1 MPNSFVSVFPRRRK
15 SGLCWARVSVSSAK
29 KSKTRFLCLTAI
41 CRTFRFPPRRGTSGS
56 SFSARSAE
64 SRLCACRGDCI
75 ITRARAFRH
84 SSAGARHAPL
94 GVETLI
100 LTNAAGGI
108 NPSFSVGDIMLISDH
123 INFMGVNPLV
133 GPNDDTF
140 GCRFPDMSFA
150 YAPKLRELAKACAE
164 ETGTAL
170 QEGVYLACS
179 GPSYE
184 TPAEIRAFRTLGAD
198 AVGMSTVPEVIAAN
212 HCGMQVLAFSLISNM
227 AAGILKQK
235 LTEEE
240 VLEAGR
246 KKAPKCRCSFRK
258 LLKSFHNGETNQM
271 DKMQGRP
278 FGLTA
283 QATGF

>member
-1 MPNSFVSVFPRRRK
+1 MRKTPKKYAEFIRQRVSATPKIGIVLG
-15 SGLCWARVSVSSAK
+15 SGLGELGEKVENPIFVPYRDLPDFPVSTAPGHVGQFIFGTLGGKSVVCMQGRLHYYEGHALSDILLPVRVM
-29 KSKTRFLCLTAI
+29 
-41 CRTFRFPPRRGTSGS
+41 
-56 SFSARSAE
+56 
-64 SRLCACRGDCI
+64 RL
-75 ITRARAFRH
+75 
-84 SSAGARHAPL
+84 L

-133 GPNDDTF
+133 GPNDDAF

-246 KKAPKCRCSFRK
+246 KKGAEMQALMQKIVEK
-258 LLKSFHNGETNQM
+258 LS
-271 DKMQGRP
+271 
-278 FGLTA
+278 
-283 QATGF
+283 

>member
-1 MPNSFVSVFPRRRK
+1 MRKTPKEYAEFIRQRVSATPKIGIVLG
-15 SGLCWARVSVSSAK
+15 SGLGELGEKVENPIFVPYRDLPDFPVSTAPGHVGQFIFGTLGGKSVVCMQGRLHYYEGHALSDILLPVRVM
-29 KSKTRFLCLTAI
+29 
-41 CRTFRFPPRRGTSGS
+41 
-56 SFSARSAE
+56 
-64 SRLCACRGDCI
+64 RL
-75 ITRARAFRH
+75 
-84 SSAGARHAPL
+84 L

-133 GPNDDTF
+133 GPNDDAF

-170 QEGVYLACS
+170 QEGVYLPGS
-179 GPSYE
+179 GPSYD

-240 VLEAGR
+240 VLEVGR
-246 KKAPKCRCSFRK
+246 KKGAEMQALIQKIVEK
-258 LLKSFHNGETNQM
+258 LS
-271 DKMQGRP
+271 
-278 FGLTA
+278 
-283 QATGF
+283 